1 VLRLNAGIDET
12 ITVGGVE
19 WQPGSEWL
27 APGSLGNVFA
37 ATGAAIAGTDDDAL
51 YQTER
56 YGNPF
61 GYEIP
66 VANDTYRVRL
76 PFAEI
81 WHGVSTAGLE
91 PRDRVF
97 DVLLEGE
104 TRLTGLDL
112 AMAAGEPLTAHI
124 VEPTWSSTTACSMW
138 IWRWAPVASI
148 RPSFQR

>member
-1 VLRLNAGIDET
+1 MA
-12 ITVGGVE
+12 
-19 WQPGSEWL
+19 

-37 ATGAAIAGTDDDAL
+37 APDAAIAGTDDDAL

-66 VANDTYRVRL
+66 VADGSYRVRL
-76 PFAEI
+76 HFAEI

-91 PRDRVF
+91 PGDRVF
-97 DVLLEGE
+97 DVALEGE

-112 AMAAGEPLTAHI
+112 AVAVGEPLTAHI
-124 VEPTWSSTTACSMW
+124 IEREVVVDDGVLDVDLALGADGADQAKLSALEVIALP
-138 IWRWAPVASI
+138 
-148 RPSFQR
+148 